1 MKRLF
6 FKLLLVIPVFALAG
20 CVETLEDSPVP
31 SSRKVTFQ
39 TASYPTTR
47 ATGQPHKGTEFTY
60 DHFMT
65 FAWSEAVVADDKV
78 FMNHQK
84 VVKSDDGKS
93 WEPTSVYYW
102 PTYTP
107 VDFISYFPEKTNYN
121 LAVERAKL
129 TYTGYEVYGETA
141 LNTSSNDLMYA
152 DKAVGYGANVDEVN
166 DDLGGA
172 NDHGYTGVPTLFNHA
187 LAQLE
192 IRVLVQQPEGE
203 TTFHWEAVIDQAEL
217 KGLYTKGDLTLRL
230 KDPSATHGVVEWVTE
245 GADDDA
251 KKAGWVHDKQA
262 KEQAIVGGTA
272 DKKNFT
278 VISTDDYGVK
288 NGDKAVVGCA
298 SMYKAFVLPQ
308 VLEDTHLLDL
318 KLTVNKYKTG
328 TTDPQTSEKDKEVRH
343 LQLKTGDITV
353 WGMNQRV
360 VYTIVINPAKNGK
373 ILFDPAIKE
382 WVDVSQEKDADDKLE
397 PKYYF
402 PIPTEEQWAQS
413 NVWYAMKD
421 GQPVAEIAKEAAY
434 TLTSRGLPAK
444 YYQVVSVYPVLGGRT
459 DLSKGMIAQVIRAE
473 DGSAVTKMASG
484 KIAMRQPDNGTYK
497 KGCYAIA
504 EINMNGGE
512 DNHSQAVIDK
522 EGNVTFV
529 TPGFLDEK
537 LDIKPVTVEDL
548 DKNTYPIVKI
558 GVTYWTRENLRVTKY
573 NDGTALEEKNASE
586 TYTAGDECVWFAEKA
601 PMYSWYSNGDFDVSV
616 QSDDVKKRYGLLY
629 NHRAICGADDPWTSN
644 GDFMQQGDPLWADE
658 AGFQAEP
665 NKQLAPSG
673 WHIPT
678 INYYMR
684 FRPGHADVDY
694 VTEFI
699 NEDWRRCMTNNIAT
713 GERDL
718 ATAQWPAHPKNTSFS
733 NITDLS
739 LDATPAFGQTDAD
752 AFDPTSPSYSGQKLK
767 GLVFFWTSSLT
778 LGSKQFYPGY
788 VPCTSYQDK
797 KIEVWYMDSPSYN
810 KVLAY
815 QYLPVRCVRN

>member
-1 MKRLF
+1 MERLF
-6 FKLLLVIPVFALAG
+6 FKLLLVVLVFVLAG

-60 DHFMT
+60 GHFMT
-65 FAWSEAVVADDKV
+65 FAWSEAVVEADKV
-78 FMNHQK
+78 FMNHQR
-84 VVKSDDGKS
+84 VERSGDGKT

-102 PTYTP
+102 PMYTP
-107 VDFISYFPEKTNYN
+107 VDFISYFPESSKDI
-121 LAVERAKL
+121 LKVEREEL
-129 TYTGYEVYGETA
+129 TYTGYEVYGESADIT
-141 LNTSSNDLMYA
+141 TETKDLMYA

-172 NDHGYTGVPTLFNHA
+172 NDRGYTGVPTLFNHA

-217 KGLYTKGDLTLRL
+217 KGLYTKGDLTLTL
-230 KDPSATHGVVEWVTE
+230 KDPSVSHGVVGWETADE
-245 GADDDA
+245 GDA
-251 KKAGWVHDKQA
+251 KTVGWVNDGNV
-262 KEQAIVGGTA
+262 KEQAIVGETA

-278 VISTDDYGVK
+278 VRSTEDYGVK
-288 NGDKAVVGCA
+288 NGEEAVVGCA

-318 KLTVNKYKTG
+318 KLTVNKYEGENSK
-328 TTDPQTSEKDKEVRH
+328 TSEADKDVRH

-373 ILFDPAIKE
+373 ILFDPAIKKWE
-382 WVDVSQEKDADDKLE
+382 DVYQEKKADDKLE

-421 GQPVAEIAKEAAY
+421 GRPVAEIAKEAAY
-434 TLTSRGLPAK
+434 TLTGNGTPSK
-444 YYQVVSVYPVLGGRT
+444 YYQVVSVYPVLDGQT

-473 DGSAVTKMASG
+473 DNSAVTKMAGG

-497 KGCYAIA
+497 WGYYAIA

-512 DNHSQAVIDK
+512 ENHNQAVIDK

-529 TPGFLDEK
+529 TPGFLDEE
-537 LDIKPVTVEDL
+537 LGINPFTIKDL
-548 DKNTYPIVKI
+548 DNNTYPVVKI
-558 GVTYWTRENLRVTKY
+558 GVTYWSRENLRVTKY
-573 NDGTALEEKNASE
+573 NDGTTLGEKSASE
-586 TYTAGDECVWFAEKA
+586 TYTAGEECVWFAEKA

-616 QSDDVKKRYGLLY
+616 LSDDVKKRYGLLY
-629 NHRAICGADDPWTSN
+629 NHRAICGADDPWTSS

-694 VTEFI
+694 VSEFI
-699 NEDWRRCMTNNIAT
+699 NDDWRRCMTNNIAT

-767 GLVFFWTSSLT
+767 GLVYFWTSSLV
-778 LGSKQFYPGY
+778 LRNKQFYPGY
-788 VPCTSYQDK
+788 VSCTSYQDT
-797 KIEVWYMDSPSYN
+797 KIEVWWMDNAPYN